1 MRHKVHAAAG
11 PEADSMTLARHGIL
25 SLLALASLWWLLSG
39 GDPAS
44 WLVGIPAV
52 LAATWAARRLQ
63 IGERW
68 TISALGILRFLP
80 LFLWESLRGGI
91 DVARRTLAPRLRIQ
105 PGFTLYRTGLQQPS
119 ARVFFANCV
128 CLLPGTLAADLQ
140 CDRLRVH
147 MLDAALDPQ
156 LELQRL
162 ERAVALIYRES
173 DCETGGAA
181 L

>member
-1 MRHKVHAAAG
+1 
-11 PEADSMTLARHGIL
+11 MTLDRYDIL
-25 SLLALASLWWLLSG
+25 SFLAFASLWWLLSG
-39 GDPAS
+39 GAPGS
-44 WLVGIPAV
+44 WLIGIPAV
-52 LAATWAARRLQ
+52 LAAGWVARRLG

-68 TISALGILRFLP
+68 TISTPGVLRFLP

-105 PGFTLYRTGLQQPS
+105 PGFIVYRTCLQRPR

-140 CDRLRVH
+140 DDRLRVH
-147 MLDAALDPQ
+147 MLDAGLDPQ
-156 LELQRL
+156 VELQRL
-162 ERAVALIYRES
+162 ERAVALIYRQS
-173 DCETGGAA
+173 DDEPGGTV

>member
-1 MRHKVHAAAG
+1 MAG
-11 PEADSMTLARHGIL
+11 PEPDPMTLDRHDML
-25 SLLALASLWWLLSG
+25 SLLAFGSLWWLLSG
-39 GDPAS
+39 GAPGS

-52 LAATWAARRLQ
+52 LAAAWAARRLG

-68 TISALGILRFLP
+68 KISASGLLRFLP

-91 DVARRTLAPRLRIQ
+91 DVARRTLSPRLRIQ
-105 PGFTLYRTGLQQPS
+105 PGFTFYRTGLQQPS

-140 CDRLRVH
+140 RDRLRVH
-147 MLDAALDPQ
+147 MLDTGLDPQ
-156 LELQRL
+156 VELQRL
-162 ERAVALIYRES
+162 ERAVALIYRQS
-173 DCETGGAA
+173 DGEPGGAA

>member
-1 MRHKVHAAAG
+1 
-11 PEADSMTLARHGIL
+11 MTLDRHGIL
-25 SLLALASLWWLLSG
+25 GLLAFASLWWLLSDG
-39 GDPAS
+39 AHGS
-44 WLVGIPAV
+44 WLIGIPAV
-52 LAATWAARRLQ
+52 LAAGWAARRLG

-68 TISALGILRFLP
+68 TISASGLLRFLP

-91 DVARRTLAPRLRIQ
+91 DVARRTLAPRLRIK
-105 PGFTLYRTGLQQPS
+105 PGFTLYHTGLQQPG

-140 CDRLRVH
+140 HDQLRVH
-147 MLDAALDPQ
+147 MLDATLDPQ

-162 ERAVALIYRES
+162 ERAVALIYRRS
-173 DCETGGAA
+173 DGEPGGAV

>member
-1 MRHKVHAAAG
+1 MALDRH
-11 PEADSMTLARHGIL
+11 DIL
-25 SLLALASLWWLLSG
+25 GLLAFASVWWLLSDG
-39 GDPAS
+39 APGS
-44 WLVGIPAV
+44 WLIGIPAV
-52 LAATWAARRLQ
+52 LAAGWAARRLGT
-63 IGERW
+63 GERW
-68 TISALGILRFLP
+68 AISVSGVLRFLP

-105 PGFTLYRTGLQQPS
+105 PGFTLYRTGLHHPG
-119 ARVFFANCV
+119 ARMFFANCV

-147 MLDAALDPQ
+147 MLDDSMDPE

-162 ERAVALIYRES
+162 ERAVALIYRQS
-173 DCETGGAA
+173 DGEPAGAE

>member
-1 MRHKVHAAAG
+1 
-11 PEADSMTLARHGIL
+11 MTLDRRDIL
-25 SLLALASLWWLLSG
+25 SLLAFASLWWLLSDG
-39 GDPAS
+39 APGS
-44 WLVGIPAV
+44 WLIGIPAV
-52 LAATWAARRLQ
+52 LAAGWAACRLG

-68 TISALGILRFLP
+68 TISASGVMRFLP

-105 PGFTLYRTGLQQPS
+105 PGFILYRTGLQQPG
-119 ARVFFANCV
+119 ARVLFANCI

-140 CDRLRVH
+140 HNQLRVH

-156 LELQRL
+156 VELQRL
-162 ERAVALIYRES
+162 ERAVALIYRQS
-173 DCETGGAA
+173 DGEPGGAV